1 MDPALWSELPEDL
14 IIHILSLC
22 EGLDID
28 LRLKY
33 KIAPHRLP
41 KSDLDIKFSRTWR
54 YDKSTGEHHVPLRIS
69 KFEMTYILT
78 PTSRIFTMLG
88 QDVSIFDLDRQMIL

>member
-1 MDPALWSELPEDL
+1 MDPAIWSELPEDL

-54 YDKSTGEHHVPLRIS
+54 YDKSTGEYHIPIRIR

>member
-1 MDPALWSELPEDL
+1 MDPAIWSELPEDL

-28 LRLKY
+28 LRLQF

-41 KSDLDIKFSRTWR
+41 KTNLDMKFTRTWR
-54 YDKSTGEHHVPLRIS
+54 YDNLTGEHHIPLRNS
-69 KFEMTYILT
+69 KFHMIYILT

-88 QDVSIFDLDRQMIL
+88 QDASIFDLDRKMLL